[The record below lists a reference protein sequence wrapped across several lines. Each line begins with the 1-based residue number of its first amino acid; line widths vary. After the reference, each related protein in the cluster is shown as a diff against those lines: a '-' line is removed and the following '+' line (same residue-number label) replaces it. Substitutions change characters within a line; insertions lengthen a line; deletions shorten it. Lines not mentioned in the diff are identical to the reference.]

1 MSFSAI
7 LSNIKK
13 HHCIMEFKIR
23 AYGRMELAQLY
34 CPTVTPD
41 SAYRKL
47 CAWIKLYPHLSER
60 LEELGHSPRCR
71 SYTPAQVRAI
81 VEALGEP

>member
-1 MSFSAI
+1 
-7 LSNIKK
+7 
-13 HHCIMEFKIR
+13 MEFRIKS
-23 AYGRMELAQLY
+23 YGRTELALLY

-47 CAWIKLYPHLSER
+47 RAWIKLYPHLSER
-60 LEELGHSPRCR
+60 LEQLGSNPRCR